1 MSIELD
7 ELKAAVAQ
15 LPVSERAELALTL
28 IQSLDSDPEGEDA
41 FEVERAWL
49 FEVERRAAEV
59 DRGEVKPVPGD
70 EAFTRLRRKFG

>member
-15 LPVSERAELALTL
+15 LSISERAELALTL

-41 FEVERAWL
+41 